1 MIAAS
6 RIFAVLA
13 AALLVAAFA
22 LAALAPEGWNLAQ
35 GIAVLD
41 HDWLVW
47 LPQHTVSWAW
57 DWIEKPLL
65 VRPIWLLPAA
75 FGLVCAG
82 AALTFN
88 SGSSSSSRSR
98 RRRS

>member
-1 MIAAS
+1 MTLAS

-22 LAALAPEGWNLAQ
+22 LAALAPDDLNLAE
-35 GIAVLD
+35 GLALVN

-47 LPQHTVSWAW
+47 TQRHTVYWLW
-57 DWIEKPLL
+57 EWVERPLL
-65 VRPIWLLPAA
+65 VRPVWLLPAA
-75 FGLVCAG
+75 FGLVCGG
-82 AALTFN
+82 AALTLN
-88 SGSSSSSRSR
+88 SGPPSRSH

>member
-1 MIAAS
+1 VILAA

-22 LAALAPEGWNLAQ
+22 LAALAPDDLNLAD
-35 GIAVLD
+35 GLALLN

-47 LPQHTVSWAW
+47 IPKHTVYWLW
-57 DWIEKPLL
+57 EWIERPLL
-65 VRPIWLLPAA
+65 VRPVWLLPAA
-75 FGLVCAG
+75 FGLICGG
-82 AALTFN
+82 AALTLN
-88 SGSSSSSRSR
+88 SRPPSRSH